1 MLIAADGADAIH
13 EGVGAEAVL
22 LAVVSDGAAVS
33 QAVMPVIL
41 AVGGPG
47 IGPLMRMLL
56 HQGLVLGAVHAP
68 QLGAVEGIGGA
79 HIHAVLGGADSA
91 QAVVGAV
98 AEAIPGDGV
107 EVHAVLGHQQVKAVL
122 ALLGIVVAAE
132 VVHKVVD
139 RVVIHSLVQ
148 GLEDGLHGALQVIL
162 QALGVGAAH
171 SHAGDLG
178 VFLGKACA
186 VQLHAQ
192 QVEHLLLEGLI
203 LLQHVP
209 VIGHGVLIGG
219 HIRGKACQ
227 HLIQM
232 GGILGKQDLVQEPGQ
247 ILVVVLLQ
255 NLQHG
260 VLQHIGPAADVGIV
274 HIGHLTVGDLGE
286 MIGQSRG
293 VIGADV
299 QLTVVLAVAP
309 DILVGVVAQTRAQ
322 VADGAVGE
330 IGVVVLTGHLLEV
343 AVGVHAVQIDG
354 VVQIV
359 VQQLEVAGGG
369 DLRQVQ
375 HGIVVGAQVQIA
387 VVHPHVAAHGVVD
400 AQAEVVA
407 AGAVVTDDLGPG
419 EAAVLMLVAAVHGE
433 ALLVDVAVDG
443 LIGDHG
449 DIHGAV
455 ILDDVP
461 DTAAVEAVG
470 LHHGGQAVKVVL
482 ICHTPPGAQ
491 TRGGIGAGHDDA
503 AGGTLAVVVVRGQ
516 AHIDLVVKH
525 QQAVNAVGHAPG
537 VVDVVISDGAL
548 VGLGVHL
555 DEGGRGA
562 AHTGEIDLALEFK
575 GHAIAGQIVH
585 ALEIRGIAGEDVG
598 VILQDVP
605 LPEDHLGLAGVA
617 VHSHDHGGPLGHR
630 GFIEGVRAEHDLH
643 KICRGPAGVHVLVQ
657 LALLLH
663 GVQGRLDVV
672 VIDVVGGVVAGAD
685 VNVVTGLGHG
695 PGVALAPVLQIA
707 GQDAVH
713 LSGAQRGVG
722 DLVDGVAALG
732 VNTLLQGLVADGV
745 VVIAD
750 DGCQCAV
757 DQADRHNQGQQNS
770 GAGFERF
777 VHVILLLK
785 KQFACPCTK
794 NNLSIICAP
803 TGTQ

>member
-1 MLIAADGADAIH
+1 MLLAADRAHAVHII
-13 EGVGAEAVL
+13 VGAEAVL
-22 LAVVSDGAAVS
+22 LAVVGDGAAVG
-33 QAVMPVIL
+33 QAVMPMIH
-41 AVGGPG
+41 AVRGPG
-47 IGPLMRMLL
+47 IGPLMGMLL
-56 HQGLVLGAVHAP
+56 HQGLVLSAVHAP

-79 HIHAVLGGADSA
+79 HIHAVLGGADGA

-98 AEAIPGDGV
+98 AEAVPGDGV
-107 EVHAVLGHQQVKAVL
+107 EIHAVLGHQQVKAVL

-139 RVVIHSLVQ
+139 RVVIHGLVQ
-148 GLEDGLHGALQVIL
+148 GGKDGLHGVLQVIL

-209 VIGHGVLIGG
+209 VAGHGILVSG

-286 MIGQSRG
+286 MIGQSGG

-419 EAAVLMLVAAVHGE
+419 EAAVLVLVAAIHGK

-443 LIGDHG
+443 LVGDHG
-449 DIHGAV
+449 DVHGAV

-470 LHHGGQAVKVVL
+470 LHNGGQAVKVVL

-491 TRGGIGAGHDDA
+491 TRSGIGAGHDDA

-525 QQAVNAVGHAPG
+525 QQAVNAVGHALG
-537 VVDVVISDGAL
+537 VVDVVIGDGAL

-585 ALEIRGIAGEDVG
+585 ALQIGGIAGEDVG

-617 VHSHDHGGPLGHR
+617 VHSHDHGGPLGH
-630 GFIEGVRAEHDLH
+630 GSFVEGVRAEHDLH

-657 LALLLH
+657 LAFLLH

-672 VIDVVGGVVAGAD
+672 VIDVVGGVIAGAD
-685 VNVVTGLGHG
+685 VNVVTGLSHG
-695 PGVALAPVLQIA
+695 PGVALTPVLQIA
-707 GQDAVH
+707 GQNAVH

-745 VVIAD
+745 VIIAD
-750 DGCQCAV
+750 GDCQCAA

-770 GAGFERF
+770 GADFERF
-777 VHVILLLK
+777 VHVIPLL
-785 KQFACPCTK
+785 
-794 NNLSIICAP
+794 
-803 TGTQ
+803 

>member
-1 MLIAADGADAIH
+1 
-13 EGVGAEAVL
+13 
-22 LAVVSDGAAVS
+22 
-33 QAVMPVIL
+33 
-41 AVGGPG
+41 
-47 IGPLMRMLL
+47 MLL

-68 QLGAVEGIGGA
+68 QLGAIEGIGGA
-79 HIHAVLGGADSA
+79 HIHAVLGGADGA

-107 EVHAVLGHQQVKAVL
+107 EIHAVLGHQQVKAVL

-139 RVVIHSLVQ
+139 QVVIHGLVQ
-148 GLEDGLHGALQVIL
+148 GGKDGLHRIL
-162 QALGVGAAH
+162 QAVLQTLGIGAVH

-178 VFLGKACA
+178 VFLGKVCA

-209 VIGHGVLIGG
+209 VIGHGVLVSG
-219 HIRGKACQ
+219 HVRGKACQ

-286 MIGQSRG
+286 MIGQSGG

-419 EAAVLMLVAAVHGE
+419 EAAVLVLVAAIHGE

-443 LIGDHG
+443 LVGDHG
-449 DIHGAV
+449 DVHGAV

-461 DTAAVEAVG
+461 DTAAVEAVYP
-470 LHHGGQAVKVVL
+470 HHGRQVVEIVL
-482 ICHTPPGAQ
+482 IGHAAPGAQ
-491 TRGGIGAGHDDA
+491 ARRGVRAGHDDA
-503 AGGTLAVVVVRGQ
+503 AGGTLAVIVVGGQ
-516 AHIDLVVKH
+516 AHIDLVIEH
-525 QQAVNAVGHAPG
+525 QQAVNAIGHAPG
-537 VVDVVISDGAL
+537 VVGVVIGDAAFIGF
-548 VGLGVHL
+548 GVHL
-555 DEGGRGA
+555 NEGGGGV
-562 AHTGEIDLALEFK
+562 AHAGKIDLALELK

-585 ALEIRGIAGEDVG
+585 ALQIGGIAGEDVG

-617 VHSHDHGGPLGHR
+617 VHSHDHGGPLGHG

-643 KICRGPAGVHVLVQ
+643 EICRGPAGVHVLVQ

-672 VIDVVGGVVAGAD
+672 VIDVVGGVIAGAD
-685 VNVVTGLGHG
+685 VDIVTGLGHG
-695 PGVALAPVLQIA
+695 PGVALAPVLKVA
-707 GQDAVH
+707 GQDTVH

-777 VHVILLLK
+777 VHVIPLL
-785 KQFACPCTK
+785 
-794 NNLSIICAP
+794 
-803 TGTQ
+803 

>member
-1 MLIAADGADAIH
+1 M
-13 EGVGAEAVL
+13 GAEAVL
-22 LAVVSDGAAVS
+22 LAVVSDGAAVG

-41 AVGGPG
+41 AVRGPG
-47 IGPLMRMLL
+47 IGPLMGMLL

-79 HIHAVLGGADSA
+79 HIHAVLGGADGA

-98 AEAIPGDGV
+98 AEAVPGDGV

-132 VVHKVVD
+132 VIYEVVD
-139 RVVIHSLVQ
+139 QVVIHGLVQ
-148 GLEDGLHGALQVIL
+148 GGKDGLHGALQVIL

-178 VFLGKACA
+178 VFLGKVCA

-209 VIGHGVLIGG
+209 VVGHGVLVGG

-274 HIGHLTVGDLGE
+274 HIGHLTVGELGE
-286 MIGQSRG
+286 LIGQSGG

-299 QLTVVLAVAP
+299 QLAVVLAVAP

-400 AQAEVVA
+400 AQAEAV
-407 AGAVVTDDLGPG
+407 GAVVTDDLGPG
-419 EAAVLMLVAAVHGE
+419 EAAVLMLVAAIHGE

-443 LIGDHG
+443 LVGDHG
-449 DIHGAV
+449 DVHGAV

-470 LHHGGQAVKVVL
+470 LHNGGQAVKVVL

-537 VVDVVISDGAL
+537 VVDVVIGDGAL
-548 VGLGVHL
+548 IGLRVHL

-562 AHTGEIDLALEFK
+562 AHTGKIDLALELK

-585 ALEIRGIAGEDVG
+585 ALQIGGIAGEDVG

-617 VHSHDHGGPLGHR
+617 VHSHDHGGPLGH
-630 GFIEGVRAEHDLH
+630 GGLIKGVLAEHDLH
-643 KICRGPAGVHVLVQ
+643 DICRSPAGVHVLVQ
-657 LALLLH
+657 LAFLLH

-685 VNVVTGLGHG
+685 VDIVTGLGHG
-695 PGVALAPVLQIA
+695 PGVALAPVLQIT
-707 GQDAVH
+707 GQNAVH

-745 VVIAD
+745 VIIAD
-750 DGCQCAV
+750 GDCQCAA
-757 DQADRHNQGQQNS
+757 DQADRHNQSQQNS

-777 VHVILLLK
+777 VHVIPLL
-785 KQFACPCTK
+785 
-794 NNLSIICAP
+794 
-803 TGTQ
+803 

>member
-13 EGVGAEAVL
+13 EGVGTKAVL
-22 LAVVSDGAAVS
+22 LGVIRNGAAVS

-79 HIHAVLGGADSA
+79 HIHAVLGGADGA

-98 AEAIPGDGV
+98 AEAVPGDGV
-107 EVHAVLGHQQVKAVL
+107 EIHAVLGHQQVKAVL

-148 GLEDGLHGALQVIL
+148 GGKDGLHGALQVIL

-209 VIGHGVLIGG
+209 VTGHGVLVGG

-274 HIGHLTVGDLGE
+274 HIGHLAVGDLGE
-286 MIGQSRG
+286 LIGQSGG

-309 DILVGVVAQTRAQ
+309 DILVGVVAQPRAQ

-343 AVGVHAVQIDG
+343 AVGIHAVQIDG
-354 VVQIV
+354 MVQIV

-387 VVHPHVAAHGVVD
+387 VVHPHVAAHGIID
-400 AQAEVVA
+400 AQTEAVA
-407 AGAVVTDDLGPG
+407 AGAVVADDLGPG
-419 EAAVLMLVAAVHGE
+419 EAAVVVLVAAIHGE

-449 DIHGAV
+449 DVHGAV

-461 DTAAVEAVG
+461 DTAAVKAVHM
-470 LHHGGQAVKVVL
+470 HHGRQVVKVVL
-482 ICHTPPGAQ
+482 VGHAAPGAQ
-491 TRGGIGAGHDDA
+491 ARRGVRAGHDDA
-503 AGGTLAVVVVRGQ
+503 AGGTLAVIVVGGQ
-516 AHIDLVVKH
+516 AHIDLVIEH
-525 QQAVNAVGHAPG
+525 QQAVDTIGDAPG
-537 VVDVVISDGAL
+537 VVGVVIGDAAFIGF
-548 VGLGVHL
+548 GVHL
-555 DEGGRGA
+555 DEGGGGV
-562 AHTGEIDLALEFK
+562 AHAGKIDLALEFK

-585 ALEIRGIAGEDVG
+585 ALEIRGIAGIDIGIVLEN
-598 VILQDVP
+598 VP
-605 LPEDHLGLAGVA
+605 LPEDHLGLTGVA
-617 VHSHDHGGPLGHR
+617 VHSHDHGGPLGHG

-643 KICRGPAGVHVLVQ
+643 KICRSPAGVHVLVQ
-657 LALLLH
+657 LARLLH

-685 VNVVTGLGHG
+685 VDIVTGLGHG
-695 PGVALAPVLQIA
+695 SGVALAAVLKVA
-707 GQDAVH
+707 GQDTVH
-713 LSGAQRGVG
+713 LSGTQRGVG

-777 VHVILLLK
+777 VHVIPLL
-785 KQFACPCTK
+785 
-794 NNLSIICAP
+794 
-803 TGTQ
+803 